1 MTQNTPPIKTASS
14 VNSVG
19 RALDILEYLTYAPEP
34 VGISEI
40 SRHFSINRTTTYNL
54 VTSLIEKGYVSKTD
68 GGKYCVTSRMF
79 ELGTVFQNSFPL
91 VHLVKRSVFPSRA
104 NIKYTCKLTILADNL
119 RAVIL
124 FSRCTEDKMF
134 QLPLGYSF
142 PLHTSASGKV
152 LLAYASPAVVE
163 HYIETA
169 TFKRYTEYTITDK
182 EQYRKELQKVRE
194 NGYAV
199 DNCEFESDQVC
210 YAAPVL
216 NNTGAIAAISVSGGA
231 AQMTE
236 HRELLIQDILSY
248 TRSLSLESGYT
259 PNRLE

>member
-1 MTQNTPPIKTASS
+1 MTQQTPATKTATS

-34 VGISEI
+34 VGISDI

-54 VTSLIEKGYVSKTD
+54 ISSLIAKGYVNKTHM
-68 GGKYCVTSRMF
+68 GKYVVTSRMF

-91 VHLVKRSVFPSRA
+91 VHLVKRSVFPFLD
-104 NIKYTCKLTILADNL
+104 NIKCTCKLTILADNL

-124 FSRCTEDKMF
+124 YSRCNEDEMS

-152 LLAYASPAVVE
+152 LLAYATPAVVDN
-163 HYIETA
+163 YVA
-169 TFKRYTEYTITDK
+169 FADFKRYTDFTITDK
-182 EQYRKELQKVRE
+182 EQYRQELFKVRE

-216 NNTGAIAAISVSGGA
+216 NNTGVIAAISVSGA
-231 AQMTE
+231 AAPMLAQKE
-236 HRELLIQDILSY
+236 QLIQDILSY